1 MAPRFEAVPE
11 EGVVSHGA
19 INRQVYPSV
28 GVIGLCVWR
37 SFAAVTD
44 DASTPSR
51 AGERLARRR
60 LIVALAGFVVA
71 AFLAAMMPAGVRLP
85 QPFDAFD
92 GYLLVWLPL
101 LVAILVA
108 RFGLQT
114 PAGSPSTLGFAF
126 RPIDL
131 LWGIAAGML
140 LRILVSVLE
149 VLVYGSLPAMATG
162 AAPSGSIAV
171 VVSFVLAV
179 LAATVLAPVVEE
191 LFFRGLLLRSI
202 RGSIS
207 GRSVWMAVV
216 LSAALFAALHLVVA
230 DSAAEALVTGVGTFL
245 VGLAA
250 GAAAV
255 LTGRL
260 GPAIVTHV
268 VFNAS
273 LLALGVTAVTGGTG
287 VVIE

>member
-19 INRQVYPSV
+19 IQRQVCPSV
-28 GVIGLCVWR
+28 GVMDFGVWR

-44 DASTPSR
+44 RASTTSR
-51 AGERLARRR
+51 ADDRLALRR
-60 LIVALAGFVVA
+60 LIVAAAGFVVA
-71 AFLAAMMPAGVRLP
+71 AFLAASTRGVVHLP

-101 LVAILVA
+101 LAAVLIA
-108 RFGLQT
+108 RFGLRT
-114 PAGSPSTLGFAF
+114 PAGSPPVLGFAF

-140 LRILVSVLE
+140 LRILVSVIE
-149 VLVYGSLPAMATG
+149 VLVYGSLPAMASG
-162 AAPSGSIAV
+162 AAPSGSVVI

-179 LAATVLAPVVEE
+179 LAATVFAPVVEE

-202 RGSIS
+202 RGSRPGWS
-207 GRSVWMAVV
+207 AWLAVIV
-216 LSAALFAALHLVVA
+216 SAALFAALHLVVA
-230 DSAAEALVTGVGTFL
+230 DTATEALVTGLGTFL
-245 VGLAA
+245 VGLAT
-250 GAAAV
+250 GAAVV